1 MNPEGASLLGRVTL
15 LHAKGNAFEPETQ
28 GFPVDEEDDF
38 EGHQRE
44 GEGESGEV
52 RGGEFRSPTGEG
64 AEEDFLIALVFVD
77 RDVESLSG
85 VFEMEVEC
93 EVDRRDATRFGLVW
107 EANEIEI
114 QRTGIEFALC
124 ES

>member
-1 MNPEGASLLGRVTL
+1 MAFF
-15 LHAKGNAFEPETQ
+15 HAKGNAFEPKTERL
-28 GFPVDEEDDF
+28 PVDEEDDF

-77 RDVESLSG
+77 RDVEPLSG
-85 VFEMEVEC
+85 VFETEVEC
-93 EVDRRDATRFGLVW
+93 EVERREG
-107 EANEIEI
+107 
-114 QRTGIEFALC
+114 
-124 ES
+124 